1 MFIYFCLQQ
10 VLDSI
15 TNSSVLFMS
24 FGTCFSIH
32 LITVRFQHFYP
43 EFQVGNLN
51 DFFLN
56 EVNQNYFVQIVN
68 GVNTSLN
75 RQKQNN
81 RKKCDMNDWTPLN
94 TSKPLQFFSITF
106 KNNFIKKHNKNN
118 KINLVNSILMT
129 VIHNKK
135 VAPYKLQMNFF
146 KKNCHLCIL
155 SFHSTQFVLG
165 TFDICIC
172 K

>member
-1 MFIYFCLQQ
+1 MRGKCRFFL
-10 VLDSI
+10 
-15 TNSSVLFMS
+15 NSSVNVQFFSMFKFSCSFIFVYKKFLIPLRIQVFFYVFWDLFHH
-24 FGTCFSIH
+24 SIFNH
-32 LITVRFQHFYP
+32 CPISTFFP

-56 EVNQNYFVQIVN
+56 EVNQKYFVQIVN

-106 KNNFIKKHNKNN
+106 KNNFIKK
-118 KINLVNSILMT
+118 
-129 VIHNKK
+129 
-135 VAPYKLQMNFF
+135 
-146 KKNCHLCIL
+146 
-155 SFHSTQFVLG
+155 TQQ
-165 TFDICIC
+165 

>member
-1 MFIYFCLQQ
+1 MPIFL
-10 VLDSI
+10 
-15 TNSSVLFMS
+15 NSSVNVQFFSMFKFSCSFIFVYKKFLIPLRIQVFFMS
-24 FGTCFSIH
+24 FGTCFSIQFS
-32 LITVRFQHFYP
+32 ITAQFQHFFP

-56 EVNQNYFVQIVN
+56 EVNQKYFVQIVN

-106 KNNFIKKHNKNN
+106 KNNFIKK
-118 KINLVNSILMT
+118 
-129 VIHNKK
+129 
-135 VAPYKLQMNFF
+135 
-146 KKNCHLCIL
+146 
-155 SFHSTQFVLG
+155 TQQ
-165 TFDICIC
+165 